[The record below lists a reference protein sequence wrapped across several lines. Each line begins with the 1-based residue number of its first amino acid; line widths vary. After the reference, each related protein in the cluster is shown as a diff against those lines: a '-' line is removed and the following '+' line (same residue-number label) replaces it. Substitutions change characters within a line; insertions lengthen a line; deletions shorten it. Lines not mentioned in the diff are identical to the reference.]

1 MIFCKVDYIRLG
13 ANKYPIAFNLKAL
26 KLGAMETKTSM
37 NEVFAL
43 MQKGNLAAAADLIPY
58 FWHALVVGH
67 EVSKKDV
74 PFEREDLE
82 MMDFETLGLFTE
94 AFVNAAAKMDIKEK
108 KHLATVKKAKA
119 EN

>member
-1 MIFCKVDYIRLG
+1 MIFCKVDYIKLNG
-13 ANKYPIAFNLKAL
+13 QKFPIAFNLKAL

-37 NEVFAL
+37 NQVFEL

-58 FWHALVVGH
+58 FWHALEVGH
-67 EVSKKDV
+67 EVVQKEV
-74 PFEREDLE
+74 PFERAALE
-82 MMDFETLGLFTE
+82 RMDFETLGLFTE

-108 KHLATVKKAKA
+108 KHLATVKKNKG